1 MLPRASPLGQ
11 PAAARHLFSK
21 ARALA
26 ILSAILPHLTI
37 DLCAFMT
44 LRLPRPALLA
54 ALLTLTLTAAA
65 AQAQAPLASRVP
77 GQRCETVPDSVRG
90 PNPRQ
95 LAESRQL
102 RAQLVEIGRRNGV
115 TEPQGL
121 LLVDVDSTRKGV
133 LLFMHSNYPEAGVAQ
148 VTAAVDKYME
158 SLPSGRG
165 YQALIR
171 VDGEYPA
178 ILPGRQHCAPV
189 LLNQQERLDMISQA
203 ERTHPAR
210 GRLGAPVT
218 RQAVVLLVA
227 NREGGVSL
235 AVVARSSGDEYLDRA
250 AEEIGRRLQFAPATL
265 DGVPFDA
272 RFRFPVGFQIQ

>member
-1 MLPRASPLGQ
+1 M
-11 PAAARHLFSK
+11 
-21 ARALA
+21 
-26 ILSAILPHLTI
+26 I
-37 DLCAFMT
+37 

-54 ALLTLTLTAAA
+54 AALAVLASAAA
-65 AQAQAPLASRVP
+65 HAQAPLASRVP

-90 PNPRQ
+90 PTPGQ
-95 LAESRQL
+95 LTESRQL

-115 TEPQGL
+115 NEPQGL

-178 ILPGRQHCAPV
+178 ILPGRQHCRPV
-189 LLNQQERLDMISQA
+189 LLNEQERIDMIGQA
-203 ERTHPAR
+203 VRNHPERGKLA
-210 GRLGAPVT
+210 APVT

-272 RFRFPVGFQIQ
+272 RFRFPVGFTIR